1 MKTKKVDNAKLG
13 AFMLAGVLFMIL
25 TLYMIG
31 KNRNLL
37 GRTFTIKAVVNNV
50 NGLVPGNNV
59 RFKGIDVGTVKSI
72 TVFDDT
78 LIHVT
83 LTLDEKMKPYI
94 KQNALASIGTDG
106 LMGNKL
112 ININSQPG
120 VAPPVV
126 EGTVI

>member
-1 MKTKKVDNAKLG
+1 MKTKSVDNAKLG
-13 AFMLAGVLFMIL
+13 AFVLVGIVFLIV

-37 GRTFTIKAVVNNV
+37 GSTFTIKAEVNNV

-72 TVFDDT
+72 DIANDT
-78 LIHVT
+78 LIYVT
-83 LTLDEKMKPYI
+83 MTIEESMKPYI

-106 LMGNKL
+106 L
-112 ININSQPG
+112 
-120 VAPPVV
+120 
-126 EGTVI
+126 